1 MLLAIDRCHAFWYTV
16 ICFERY
22 VQILRND
29 DWMNGKI
36 LMKKYVV
43 AILMAGI
50 TLAACGKEG
59 TVPSVGGNDG
69 EGAVLSEVVSDMPSA
84 AAEAVA
90 EERAEE
96 RAAES
101 AAESAAD
108 PEEARTEEKE
118 PGTIAENMIF
128 SARLKE
134 FSLPEDDEGM
144 VVVVFEFTNVT
155 DETYYKNGEEIV
167 SGGTWDKTIS
177 YTKEKWK
184 KMSGIENWI
193 HYVFSEDSR
202 GEKPIFKGGL
212 SFLVAEDLSVTGL
225 YVFEE

>member
-1 MLLAIDRCHAFWYTV
+1 
-16 ICFERY
+16 
-22 VQILRND
+22 
-29 DWMNGKI
+29 MNGKI

-50 TLAACGKEG
+50 TLAACGKDG
-59 TVPSVGGNDG
+59 TIPSVGGNDG
-69 EGAVLSEVVSDMPSA
+69 EGKESDSE
-84 AAEAVA
+84 EA
-90 EERAEE
+90 RAEE
-96 RAAES
+96 KES
-101 AAESAAD
+101 GA
-108 PEEARTEEKE
+108 
-118 PGTIAENMIF
+118 IAENMIF
-128 SARLKE
+128 RARLKE
-134 FSLPEDDEGM
+134 FSLPEGDEGM

-193 HYVFSEDSR
+193 HYVFSEDSK

>member
-1 MLLAIDRCHAFWYTV
+1 
-16 ICFERY
+16 
-22 VQILRND
+22 
-29 DWMNGKI
+29 MNGKI

-50 TLAACGKEG
+50 ALTACGKDG

-90 EERAEE
+90 EERA
-96 RAAES
+96 AES
-101 AAESAAD
+101 ATD
-108 PEEARTEEKE
+108 PEEKKPDSEEARAEEKE
-118 PGTIAENMIF
+118 SGAIAENMIF
-128 SARLKE
+128 RARLKE
-134 FSLPEDDEGM
+134 FLLPEDDEGM

-193 HYVFSEDSR
+193 HYVFSEDSK

>member
-1 MLLAIDRCHAFWYTV
+1 
-16 ICFERY
+16 
-22 VQILRND
+22 
-29 DWMNGKI
+29 MNGKI

-50 TLAACGKEG
+50 TLAACGKDG
-59 TVPSVGGNDG
+59 TIPSVGGNDG

-84 AAEAVA
+84 VAEAVA
-90 EERAEE
+90 AER
-96 RAAES
+96 

-118 PGTIAENMIF
+118 SDSEEARAEEKESGAIAENMIF
-128 SARLKE
+128 RARLKE
-134 FSLPEDDEGM
+134 FSLPEGDEGM

-193 HYVFSEDSR
+193 HYVFSEDSK

>member
-1 MLLAIDRCHAFWYTV
+1 
-16 ICFERY
+16 
-22 VQILRND
+22 
-29 DWMNGKI
+29 MNGKI

-90 EERAEE
+90 EERA
-96 RAAES
+96 AES
-101 AAESAAD
+101 ATD
-108 PEEARTEEKE
+108 PEEARAEEKE
-118 PGTIAENMIF
+118 SDSEEARAEEKESGAIAENMIF
-128 SARLKE
+128 RARLKE
-134 FSLPEDDEGM
+134 FLLPEDDEGM

-193 HYVFSEDSR
+193 HYVFSEDSK

>member
-1 MLLAIDRCHAFWYTV
+1 
-16 ICFERY
+16 
-22 VQILRND
+22 
-29 DWMNGKI
+29 MNGKI

-50 TLAACGKEG
+50 ALAACGKDG
-59 TVPSVGGNDG
+59 TVPSVWGNDG

-90 EERAEE
+90 EERA
-96 RAAES
+96 
-101 AAESAAD
+101 AESAAD
-108 PEEARTEEKE
+108 PEEARAEEKE
-118 PGTIAENMIF
+118 PDTIAENMIF
-128 SARLKE
+128 RARLKE
-134 FSLPEDDEGM
+134 FLLPEDDEGM

-167 SGGTWDKTIS
+167 PGGTWDKTIS

-193 HYVFSEDSR
+193 HYVFSEDSK